1 MSNQLLGAPMFAAM
15 YSPDYKLGNGYVGYS
30 KSYNAVVAEQQGLM
44 TASAAAKAL
53 KVSTEAI
60 RKCMEPAEWH
70 HTSCHYNVTYYYD
83 CRPILA
89 ALSGQRCW
97 MDEDGEVIEQYSD
110 DQLRQALELLER
122 MREFD
127 RQRKAVKKQQEVKII
142 EHCRVYWFEWE
153 GTRMHP
159 KKVKKTIDDC
169 TVIDKGGKFIE
180 LKCNRSGRT
189 TRRLRAN
196 VTIEQTEQ

>member
-1 MSNQLLGAPMFAAM
+1 MFTAM
-15 YSPDYKLGNGYVGYS
+15 FSPDYKVGNGYVGYS

-60 RKCMEPAEWH
+60 RKCMEPVEWH
-70 HTSCHYNVTYYYD
+70 HTSCKYNVTYYYD

-89 ALSGQRCW
+89 ALNGQRCW
-97 MDEDGEVIEQYSD
+97 TDEDGEVLEEYSD
-110 DQLRQALELLER
+110 DQLRQALELLDR
-122 MREFD
+122 MREYD
-127 RQRKAVKKQQEVKII
+127 RERKAAKKQQPVKVI
-142 EHCRVYWFEWE
+142 EHCRVYWYEWE
-153 GTRMHP
+153 GTRRWP

-180 LKCNRSGRT
+180 LKCNRSGYT

-196 VTIEQTEQ
+196 VTIEQIEQ